1 MGIAYEDV
9 IQLFARS
16 GRTLTPTMFGVLS
29 GYLAKHPDY
38 LDDPRVNLYPVW
50 AQKSVK
56 EKSAF
61 EAMIRPTLPGSLK
74 SLKKMYDAGT
84 WVVAGTD
91 TMIATNL
98 HAEIASYVDA
108 GLTPFQALQ
117 TATVNS
123 ARALNLDAGTIEAG
137 KLADI
142 VLLDGDPREDISNT
156 FKVKT
161 VIANGKPIE
170 VSDLLK

>member
-1 MGIAYEDV
+1 
-9 IQLFARS
+9 
-16 GRTLTPTMFGVLS
+16 MFGALS
-29 GYLAKHPDY
+29 GYLAKYPAY
-38 LDDPRVNLYPVW
+38 RNDPRLKLYPAW
-50 AQKSVK
+50 AQRSVT
-56 EKSAF
+56 ERSPF
-61 EAMIRPTLPGSLK
+61 EGLIRPMMAGMMV

-84 WVVAGTD
+84 QVVAGTD

-117 TATVNS
+117 TATVNP
-123 ARALNLDAGTIEAG
+123 ARALNLDAGTLESG

-142 VLLDGDPREDISNT
+142 TLIEGDPRENIANT

-161 VIANGKPIE
+161 VIANGRVFKE
-170 VSDLLK
+170 EELTGAAK